1 MANRVPAAHHGA
13 SDRIASPLASGRNLT
28 AAARCGQYAPVSTE
42 TIEDNPSPEH
52 LVTAAGIAR
61 RLGGRPIVL
70 VGMMGA
76 GKSSIGKR
84 LASRLGLP
92 FCDADTEIERA
103 ANQTI
108 PEIFEQHGEAYF
120 RAGERRVILRLVA
133 EGSRVIATGGG
144 AYMDPETRAA
154 IAAAGI
160 AIWLNADL
168 EVLLARVRRRGNRPL
183 LKNGDPEETLRR
195 LIAERYPVYA
205 GAPIHVKSREVSHE
219 TVIEEVMGAL
229 DAWLDQNPPPATQ
242 ND

>member
-1 MANRVPAAHHGA
+1 
-13 SDRIASPLASGRNLT
+13 
-28 AAARCGQYAPVSTE
+28 VSTE
-42 TIEDNPSPEH
+42 TIEDNPSPER
-52 LVTAAGIAR
+52 LVTAAGIAQ
-61 RLGGRPIVL
+61 RLGRRPVVL

-84 LASRLGLP
+84 LAARLGLP
-92 FCDADTEIERA
+92 FCDADTEIEKA

-144 AYMDPETRAA
+144 AYMDSETRAA
-154 IAAAGI
+154 IADSGI

-168 EVLLARVRRRGNRPL
+168 DVLLARVRRRGNRPL

-195 LIAERYPVYA
+195 LIEERYPVYA
-205 GAPIHVKSREVSHE
+205 EAPIHVKSREVSHE
-219 TVIEEVMGAL
+219 TVIDEVMGAL
-229 DAWLDQNPPPATQ
+229 DAWLDQHPAPGPAH
-242 ND
+242 D

>member
-1 MANRVPAAHHGA
+1 MTAVPAAA
-13 SDRIASPLASGRNLT
+13 ITP
-28 AAARCGQYAPVSTE
+28 PVSTE
-42 TIEDNPSPEH
+42 TVEDNPSPER

-61 RLGGRPIVL
+61 RLGRRPIVL

-84 LASRLGLP
+84 LAARLGLP
-92 FCDADTEIERA
+92 FCDADTEIEKA
-103 ANQTI
+103 ANQSI

-133 EGSRVIATGGG
+133 EGSKVIATGGG

-154 IAAAGI
+154 ITNTGI

-168 EVLLARVRRRGNRPL
+168 DVLLSRVRRRSNRPL
-183 LKNGDPEETLRR
+183 LRNGDPEETLRR

-205 GAPIHVKSREVSHE
+205 EAPIHVKSREVSHE
-219 TVIEEVMGAL
+219 TVIDEVLTAL
-229 DAWLDQNPPPATQ
+229 DGWLDAHHDPAPHH
-242 ND
+242 D